1 MKDLIIR
8 TIDRFP
14 LITST
19 FVLLS
24 IFTILNV
31 FTWILVYIV
40 VG

>member
-14 LITST
+14 LTTTT
-19 FVLLS
+19 FVLLGM
-24 IFTILNV
+24 FTVLNI